1 MEQTNN
7 TPQPELLTE
16 SEMLN
21 RIVNILT
28 DMIRKVF
35 YDIFGEERVDIH
47 AHKGSSSI
55 DVVVYFPSVEMIDVE
70 TTATY
75 TLHDVFVTIRI
86 PFAFIY
92 FSSFKDTAT
101 FTIRDITISINRSRF
116 KYYEVGDGALF
127 IHPHVSTIRRNAGLM
142 CLGTVTRD
150 ILGKFYEWLYIP
162 HEKEK
167 FNATIENTLV
177 GSLQPKI
184 EGLAINLYPII
195 RTQNTVGVYRL
206 YSQFVTESLSKF
218 MQSYSAKPIQKERIF
233 ELSIPG
239 VGDYYHVVGKLED
252 TYTGKQLNKIIS
264 ELSPDEIR
272 SIQKKCIYT
281 IESLSSTT
289 IEFKDTTIDVIVDME
304 APEDAIFNI
313 INTKPVMVE
322 FDQIASCINISAGD
336 ISVPVSY
343 VNSQYYEKT
352 KEKNGYYEHKKV
364 RRVRSKSRS

>member
-7 TPQPELLTE
+7 TPQPGLLTKG
-16 SEMLN
+16 EMVD
-21 RIVNILT
+21 RIVDILT

-35 YDIFGEERVDIH
+35 YDIFGEERVDIR
-47 AHKGSSSI
+47 AYKDSSSI
-55 DVVVYFPSVEMIDVE
+55 GVVVYFPSVEMIDVE

-75 TLHDVFVTIRI
+75 TLHDVFVTIHI
-86 PFAFIY
+86 PFVFLYSSSLKDVAAFVV
-92 FSSFKDTAT
+92 
-101 FTIRDITISINRSRF
+101 RDITININRSRF
-116 KYYEVGDGALF
+116 KYYEVGDGTLF
-127 IHPHVSTIRRNAGLM
+127 IHPHVSATRRNAGLM
-142 CLGTVTRD
+142 CQGTVVRN
-150 ILGKFYEWLYIP
+150 ILRKFYEWLYIP
-162 HEKEK
+162 HEKEM

-177 GSLQPKI
+177 GSLQSKI
-184 EGLAINLYPII
+184 EGLAVNLYPII
-195 RTQNTVGVYRL
+195 RTQNTVGVYKL

-218 MQSYSAKPIQKERIF
+218 MQTYSAKPIQKERIF

-281 IESLSSTT
+281 IELLSETT
-289 IEFKDTTIDVIVDME
+289 IEFKGTTVDVTIDME
-304 APEDAIFNI
+304 APEDAMFNI
-313 INTKPVMVE
+313 INTKPVMAE

>member
-7 TPQPELLTE
+7 TPQPELLTKD
-16 SEMLN
+16 EMVD
-21 RIVNILT
+21 RIMDILT
-28 DMIRKVF
+28 DMTRKVF

-47 AHKGSSSI
+47 THRGSGVI
-55 DVVVYFPSVEMIDVE
+55 DIIVYFPSVEMIDVE

-75 TLHDVFVTIRI
+75 TLHDMFVTIHMPI
-86 PFAFIY
+86 VFLY
-92 FSSFKDTAT
+92 SSLEKYVAALN
-101 FTIRDITISINRSRF
+101 IRDITISINRSRF
-116 KYYEVGDGALF
+116 KYYEVSDGALF

-142 CLGTVTRD
+142 CQGTVVRD
-150 ILGKFYEWLYIP
+150 ILRKFYNWLYIP

-167 FNATIENTLV
+167 FNATIENILV
-177 GSLQPKI
+177 DSLQSKI
-184 EGLAINLYPII
+184 ESLAINLYPII

-206 YSQFVTESLSKF
+206 YSQFVTDSLSKF
-218 MQSYSAKPIQKERIF
+218 MQAYNNKPVQKEHIF

-239 VGDYYHVVGKLED
+239 VGDYYHVVGRLED

-264 ELSPDEIR
+264 NLSSNDIESIR
-272 SIQKKCIYT
+272 KECIYT
-281 IESLSSTT
+281 IESLSDTT
-289 IEFKDTTIDVIVDME
+289 IEFKDTTIDVTIDME
-304 APEDAIFNI
+304 APEDAVFNVI
-313 INTKPVMVE
+313 GTKPVVAE
-322 FDQIASCINISAGD
+322 FDQIASCINISAED